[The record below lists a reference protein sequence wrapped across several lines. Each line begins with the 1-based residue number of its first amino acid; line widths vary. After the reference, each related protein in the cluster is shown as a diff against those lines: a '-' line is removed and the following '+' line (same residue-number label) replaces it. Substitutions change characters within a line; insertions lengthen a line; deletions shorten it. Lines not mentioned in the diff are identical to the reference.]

1 MLQEE
6 AAPEIAAVVAEL
18 AATERLV
25 VGCDFDGTLA
35 PIVGDPSA
43 ARALPGGLS
52 ALSGLAALPRTH
64 VALISGRS
72 RDDLI
77 TLAGTP
83 PGVILIGSHGGEWGS
98 DFGEAITVEQ
108 THLLR
113 RVVRTVTAIVGDEPG
128 ALIEKKP
135 GSVAV
140 HVRRATRPAAERI
153 LTEVEQGP
161 ASWDGVSTIAGK
173 EVLELSV
180 VHATKGRAIAT
191 LQERF
196 APSATTY
203 LGDDTTDETVFGML
217 TAPDAGFKVGPGN
230 TRAQY
235 RLEGPPDVVAV
246 LSTLA
251 KRRRS
256 VTGPSR

>member
-6 AAPEIAAVVAEL
+6 AAADVAAVVAEL

-35 PIVGDPSA
+35 PIVGDPAA

-77 TLAGTP
+77 ALAGTP

-108 THLLR
+108 AQLLR
-113 RVVRTVTAIVGDEPG
+113 RVVRTVTAIVGGEPG

-140 HVRRATRPAAERI
+140 HVRRATRPAAARI
-153 LTEVEQGP
+153 LAEVEEGP

-196 APSATTY
+196 APSATAY
-203 LGDDTTDETVFGML
+203 LGDDTTDETVFAML
-217 TAPDAGFKVGPGN
+217 APPDAGFKVGPGQ
-230 TRAQY
+230 TRAGY
-235 RLEGPPDVVAV
+235 RLAGPPDVVAV
-246 LSTLA
+246 LAALV
-251 KRRRS
+251 KRRRT
-256 VTGPSR
+256 VTGPPR

>member
-6 AAPEIAAVVAEL
+6 LGDDLGAVVAAL
-18 AATERLV
+18 AESERLV

-35 PIVGDPSA
+35 PIVGDPAA

-52 ALSGLAALPRTH
+52 ALSSLAGLPRTE

-83 PGVILIGSHGGEWGS
+83 SGVLLIGSHGGEWGT
-98 DFGEAITVEQ
+98 DFGEAMTQAEQ
-108 THLLR
+108 RLLR
-113 RVVRTVTAIVGDEPG
+113 RLIREVTSIVGDEPG

-140 HVRRATRPAAERI
+140 HVRQAMRPAAERI
-153 LTEVEQGP
+153 LSAVEDGP
-161 ASWDGVSTIAGK
+161 AGWEGVATIAGK

-180 VHATKGRAIAT
+180 VHASKGAAIAK

-196 APSATTY
+196 GASATAY
-203 LGDDTTDETVFGML
+203 LGDDTTDETVFEML
-217 TAPDAGFKVGPGN
+217 GEQDAGFKVGPGPSAA
-230 TRAQY
+230 RY
-235 RLEGPPDVVAV
+235 RLPGPPDVVA
-246 LSTLA
+246 LLAALA
-251 KRRRS
+251 KERRAATVGR
-256 VTGPSR
+256 G